1 MALPSS
7 PDAPGSSNADVESVE
22 LYSLATGIFK
32 AFQELTDA
40 SDASSTSNLEIRNTQ
55 RFRLLAH
62 NLGLHRQGHASL
74 DYRVRDAMVVKAR
87 LADILGNLQDHL
99 DNLVSISCGERRP
112 FEEEDGDT
120 GSSAGS
126 STGADAVSEPS
137 DGSFHEVDFRQ
148 RSITEALD
156 ALYSLATKIRHPRN
170 RPQRTTGELYKHV
183 PSHLRENYIREREN
197 AEIVAVSYLQ
207 RQSLLASFDTS
218 EPLEPYISQENF
230 LVRRIGIANA
240 RRKQQFIYWKEHAN
254 RISHGPTTD
263 MVLEDPHGKRP
274 KVGETPPVPQQL
286 LGDALQADP
295 PSAPGKSLATSATK
309 LDESLVKLDDL
320 QSVISH
326 QSQVSTSMTQRWK
339 IQWPLPPEI
348 LIRDTTANF
357 FTCPHCHVICPREYL
372 TKAAWKYVYQLQ
384 QSPT

>member
-1 MALPSS
+1 
-7 PDAPGSSNADVESVE
+7 VESVE

-40 SDASSTSNLEIRNTQ
+40 SDASSTSNLERRNYE
-55 RFRLLAH
+55 RFRLLSS
-62 NLGLHRQGHASL
+62 NLGIHRQGHASL

-87 LADILGNLQDHL
+87 FADILGNLQEHL
-99 DNLVSISCGERRP
+99 DNLLSISRGERRP

-126 STGADAVSEPS
+126 STSADAVSERS
-137 DGSFHEVDFRQ
+137 DGSFHEVDFRH

-156 ALYSLATKIRHPRN
+156 ALYSVATKIRHPRN
-170 RPQRTTGELYKHV
+170 RPQRTTRELYKHV
-183 PSHLRENYIREREN
+183 PPHLREIYIREREA

-207 RQSLLASFDTS
+207 RQSLLANFDAS
-218 EPLEPYISQENF
+218 EPLERYISQESF

-263 MVLEDPHGKRP
+263 TVLKDPQGKMP
-274 KVGETPPVPQQL
+274 QVEETPLVPQQL
-286 LGDALQADP
+286 PGDALQADA

-309 LDESLVKLDDL
+309 LDETQVKLDDL

-326 QSQVSTSMTQRWK
+326 QSQASTTMTQRWK
-339 IQWPLPPEI
+339 IEWPLPPEM
-348 LIRDTTANF
+348 LIRNTTSNF
-357 FTCPHCHVICPREYL
+357 FTCPYCHVICPREYL
-372 TKAAWKYVYQLQ
+372 TKAGWKYVCQLQ
-384 QSPT
+384 QYHT